1 MLGVGFFNKNL
12 YDKVR
17 SDYSLEVTSFIQS
30 IFSVQNSYFTAVEL
44 GAGSGKFTESII
56 KSKIPIKELYIVEP
70 DSEGIK
76 KHKERFIE
84 NKSFPIIYKNA
95 ASEATGLD
103 DNIANI
109 VFCGH
114 CFHWFDFETTKK
126 EFLRILK
133 DSGQVFILGRF
144 LNEED
149 EITKIYV
156 KLTRFGKRKEGFS
169 NNIEAYENER
179 MNKFYGHPVER
190 KIICEESIP
199 YTFSQ
204 MLGKLHVRINSSGHS
219 WIMKKLLSVG
229 KTIELLLLFCKHKT
243 QKQLLLKYTT
253 FAFCSEMA
261 K

>member
-1 MLGVGFFNKNL
+1 MFGVGFFNNNL

-17 SDYSLEVTSFIQS
+17 SDYSPEVSDYMSSFFTFQRE
-30 IFSVQNSYFTAVEL
+30 SYKVVEV
-44 GAGSGKFTESII
+44 GAGSGKFTDSII
-56 KSKIPIKELYIVEP
+56 KSKLPIKEMYIVEP

-76 KHKERFIE
+76 KHHAKFKDK
-84 NKSFPIIYKNA
+84 NAFPLIYKNA
-95 ASEATGLD
+95 SSDTTGLD
-103 DNIANI
+103 DNITDI
-109 VFCGH
+109 IFCGH

-133 DSGQVFILGRF
+133 NSGQVFILGRF

-149 EITKIYV
+149 EITKNYV

-190 KIICEESIP
+190 TIICEESIP
-199 YTFSQ
+199 YTFLQ
-204 MLGKLHVRINSSGHS
+204 MLGKLHVRINSSGYS
-219 WIMKKLLSVG
+219 LIMKKLLSVV

>member
-1 MLGVGFFNKNL
+1 MFGVGFFYNNL

-17 SDYSLEVTSFIQS
+17 SDYSSDVSDFISSSFSFQREL
-30 IFSVQNSYFTAVEL
+30 FTVVEI
-44 GAGSGKFTESII
+44 GAGSGNFTDSII
-56 KSKIPIKELYIVEP
+56 KSKLPIKELYIVEP

-76 KHKERFIE
+76 KHQTKFKE
-84 NKSFPIIYKNA
+84 NNDFPIIYKNA
-95 ASEATGLD
+95 VSDATGLD
-103 DNIANI
+103 NNIADI
-109 VFCGH
+109 IFCGH
-114 CFHWFDFETTKK
+114 CFHWFDFENTEK

-133 DSGQVFILGRF
+133 ESGQVFILGRF

-149 EITKIYV
+149 KVTKKYI

-169 NNIEAYENER
+169 NNIEAYETER

-190 KIICEESIP
+190 KIICEECIP

-204 MLGKLHVRINSSGHS
+204 MLGKIHVRINSSGYC
-219 WIMKKLLSVG
+219 WIRKKLLFFV
-229 KTIELLLLFCKHKT
+229 KVIELLYLFCKHKT

-253 FAFCSEMA
+253 FAFCSEIT